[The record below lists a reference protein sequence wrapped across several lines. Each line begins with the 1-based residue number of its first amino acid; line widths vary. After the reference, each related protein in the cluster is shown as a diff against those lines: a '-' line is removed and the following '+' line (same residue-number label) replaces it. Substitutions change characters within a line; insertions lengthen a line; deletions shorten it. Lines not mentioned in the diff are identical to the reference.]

1 MHTSFGQGLANYP
14 AFASFLAPGV
24 PPGQTSRRLEQG
36 VHVLRNKVFTCYVK
50 NTEDSDG
57 NAAPVRQVNVN
68 KEELLAL
75 FHLPLTVACR
85 EVGMCSTTFKKAC
98 RALGVVKWP
107 YNRPQRKASAKGA
120 SDQDETR
127 LISTVLESLDMSVE
141 RGVSET
147 AHFADMPKA
156 TTPRLNPFSFP
167 QQDDFAETARPDP
180 FSFSKEM
187 LNTTSD
193 RASPSHSAGSDD
205 YGKQFWSQPASAN
218 HLPSQWEQHLLSAQP
233 TASSSTHYMPPA
245 PHDDVPSDL
254 MELAPRRIT
263 AHHTSVA
270 CWTPSAPSRDS
281 LWTMST
287 APAHDAGIVSWAT
300 WGPMHAHPPAPAAAG
315 TSEGSMIDA
324 VEACLS
330 LPLDGDFVLD
340 FCKQESTPSQVP
352 QDI

>member
-1 MHTSFGQGLANYP
+1 MNTSFGQGLANYP
-14 AFASFLAPGV
+14 AFASFL
-24 PPGQTSRRLEQG
+24 PPGAPPRQTSRRLEQG

-57 NAAPVRQVNVN
+57 DAPPVRQVNVN

-75 FHLPLTVACR
+75 FHLPLSVACR

-98 RALGVVKWP
+98 RALGVAKWP
-107 YNRPQRKASAKGA
+107 YHRPQRKLKMRVKGE
-120 SDQDETR
+120 SDGDEAR
-127 LISTVLESLDMSVE
+127 LISTVLEGLDMSVE
-141 RGVSET
+141 RGVSEI

-156 TTPRLNPFSFP
+156 MTPRLDPFSFP
-167 QQDDFAETARPDP
+167 QQEDFAETAPPDP

-187 LNTTSD
+187 LN
-193 RASPSHSAGSDD
+193 RASPSHSVGSDD
-205 YGKQFWSQPASAN
+205 YGELFWSQPASAN
-218 HLPSQWEQHLLSAQP
+218 HLPSHWEQHLLSEQP
-233 TASSSTHYMPPA
+233 AASSSTHYMPSA

-254 MELAPRRIT
+254 MALAPRRI
-263 AHHTSVA
+263 A

-300 WGPMHAHPPAPAAAG
+300 WGPMHAHPPAPSAAG

-340 FCKQESTPSQVP
+340 FCKQESTSSQVVP
-352 QDI
+352 